1 MDHQATPPKPS
12 LPLHP
17 HIIIIAYPFPSH
29 IHSMLNLAQLL
40 CLSHLKVTFIT
51 TVHARNNLLCFSDV
65 ISRFRCYSGFRF
77 ETIPD
82 GLPHGLTDDH
92 RSSGVGIV
100 QLLHSLSATAKP
112 FLKEIVV
119 TSGGEDSAPQ
129 RCIIADGF
137 ANFAVDVAEEVGVP
151 IISFHPVS
159 AAATWAYFSIPS
171 LIQAGELPFNGK
183 DMDEPILSVK
193 GMEKLLRRRDLPGNC
208 RVDDLE
214 DPFFKF
220 MMEFRK
226 CFRTKHHI
234 INSFQELEGST
245 LDQMRIGD
253 MLNVYAIGPLHELLR
268 NKLGSCNV
276 TLTTSSNGLHEDGKK
291 CMDWLDRQPP
301 NSVLYVCFG
310 TLTLVSEETLAEF
323 WHGLMNSGQR
333 FLWALNPRLVLNK
346 KVERGEVP
354 TEILNGLEGRCCV
367 VEWAP
372 QQEVL
377 AHSAVGGFLTHCGW
391 NSIMESIVAGVPMI
405 GWPFYADQQVNSRF
419 LGEVWKIGL
428 DMKDTCDRHI
438 IEKMVRDL
446 MEVRKDEFLQRAKQF
461 ANSAKECAKEGGSS
475 ISSLENLIEDIKRM

>member
-1 MDHQATPPKPS
+1 
-12 LPLHP
+12 
-17 HIIIIAYPFPSH
+17 
-29 IHSMLNLAQLL
+29 MLNLAQLL
-40 CLSHLKVTFIT
+40 CISHLKVTFIT

-65 ISRFRCYSGFRF
+65 ISRFRRYSGFRF
-77 ETIPD
+77 ESIPD
-82 GLPHGLTDDH
+82 GLPDDH
-92 RSSGVGIV
+92 QRSGFGVV
-100 QLLHSLSATAKP
+100 QVLHSLSATAKP
-112 FLKEIVV
+112 LLKEIVA
-119 TSGGEDSAPQ
+119 SGGEDSVPP
-129 RCIIADGF
+129 RCIIADGL
-137 ANFAVDVAEEVGVP
+137 ANFAADVAEEVGVP
-151 IISFHPVS
+151 VISFHPVS

-183 DMDEPILSVK
+183 DMDVPILSVK
-193 GMEKLLRRRDLPGNC
+193 GMEQLLRRRDLPGNC

-220 MMEFRK
+220 TMEFLK

-245 LDQMRIGD
+245 LDRMRTGD
-253 MLNVYAIGPLHELLR
+253 MSNVYAIGPLHELLR
-268 NKLGSCNV
+268 NKLGTCM
-276 TLTTSSNGLHEDGKK
+276 TTSSNGLHEDDKK
-291 CMDWLDRQPP
+291 CMDWLDGQPP

-310 TLTLVSEETLAEF
+310 TITLVSEETLVEF
-323 WHGLMNSGQR
+323 WHGLTNSGQR
-333 FLWALNPRLVLNK
+333 FLWALNPGLVMNGK
-346 KVERGEVP
+346 RERGEVLA
-354 TEILNGLEGRCCV
+354 EILNNCLEGRCCV

-391 NSIMESIVAGVPMI
+391 NSMMESIVAGVPMI

-419 LGEVWKIGL
+419 LGEVWKVGL

-438 IEKMVRDL
+438 IEEMVRDL